1 MNKELQSIIGLID
14 ANFET
19 LQKNFNVKKIGI
31 FGSTARGESTKNS
44 DIDIIV
50 EFKEPIGFFDFVKL
64 EAFLSKKLFKKV
76 DLATKRALKPE
87 IKKEILKEIV
97 YA

>member
-50 EFKEPIGFFDFVKL
+50 EFKEPIG
-64 EAFLSKKLFKKV
+64 
-76 DLATKRALKPE
+76 
-87 IKKEILKEIV
+87 
-97 YA
+97 